1 MRFTETDLAGAW
13 IIDLQRIEDH
23 RGFFARSWCE
33 KEFLEHGLN
42 PRVSQRNIGYNAK
55 QGTLRGLHFQ
65 LAPDLEAKLLSVTR
79 GAVYDVIVDL
89 RPDSRTF
96 CRWIS
101 VELSADNRR
110 MLYAPAGFAHG
121 YQTLQDDT
129 ELQYLATAPFAPKS
143 ARGVRFDD
151 PAFGISWPLP
161 VTAMSDADR
170 NWPALDRSSLD
181 FSATGQPKS
190 GN

>member
-1 MRFTETDLAGAW
+1 MQFTATDLAGAW
-13 IIDLQRIEDH
+13 VIELKRIEDH

-33 KEFLEHGLN
+33 KEFLEHGLD
-42 PRVSQRNIGYNAK
+42 PRVSQRNVGYNHK
-55 QGTLRGLHFQ
+55 RGTLRGLHFQ
-65 LAPDLEAKLLSVTR
+65 VAPDLEAKVLSVTR

-89 RPDSRTF
+89 RPDSATF
-96 CRWIS
+96 CHWIG

-121 YQTLQDDT
+121 YQTLVDET

-151 PAFGISWPLP
+151 PALRISWPLP

-170 NWPALDRSSLD
+170 NWPALDRQSLD
-181 FSATGQPKS
+181 FSASQPS
-190 GN
+190 